1 MFKSQLR
8 NTDKPT
14 RLSLKLILVWVAI
27 SDDFLDD
34 NEIKHI
40 TTIFGDYSR
49 KDIKSLINTIQA
61 EGADCILPAC
71 QYLASSNSADKMR
84 FIEIITSIAVADG
97 KLSISEN
104 HILCFMADLLA
115 ISPKQYQDVYMNL
128 TGQIFPDAG
137 DPSVPLWWESK
148 LNQKNKSRNN
158 EDKKQ
163 NQQRFSSKDELSISK
178 SEAYVILGL
187 HNNATHADIKQ
198 AYRRMSK
205 LHHPDKFHSIDEEA
219 FNAASAMFLRIKKAC
234 EVLSK

>member
-1 MFKSQLR
+1 MRYNCKMFKSQLR

-84 FIEIITSIAVADG
+84 FIEI
-97 KLSISEN
+97 
-104 HILCFMADLLA
+104 
-115 ISPKQYQDVYMNL
+115 
-128 TGQIFPDAG
+128 
-137 DPSVPLWWESK
+137 
-148 LNQKNKSRNN
+148 
-158 EDKKQ
+158 
-163 NQQRFSSKDELSISK
+163 
-178 SEAYVILGL
+178 
-187 HNNATHADIKQ
+187 
-198 AYRRMSK
+198 
-205 LHHPDKFHSIDEEA
+205 
-219 FNAASAMFLRIKKAC
+219 
-234 EVLSK
+234 